1 MVCAYLM
8 ATEGLGVGEAIA
20 SIRQKRKVICPNQG
34 FYEQLMLWEEMGCT
48 LNEQHPKYRSA
59 PQATG
64 CDLTTHPTCISG
76 QWQSVQQQRV
86 ALRQIRAFMSSCY
99 CGKEWAASSMT
110 NTSETG

>member
-8 ATEGLGVGEAIA
+8 ATERLGVGEAIA

-64 CDLTTHPTCISG
+64 CDLNHHPTCISG
-76 QWQSVQQQRV
+76 HCPSVQQQRV
-86 ALRQIRAFMSSCY
+86 ACVRPGLS
-99 CGKEWAASSMT
+99 
-110 NTSETG
+110 